1 MQHLSKFLS
10 LILRHKPE
18 SVGLTLD
25 PNGWVNVDKLLVGMQ
40 ESGKRITLNDLEF
53 IVADDNKGR
62 YSFNQDKTMIRAN
75 QGHSI
80 SVDLG
85 LIEKTP
91 PPTLYHGTPDRFE
104 AIIRIEG
111 LKPMQRHH
119 VHLSDD
125 ITTAKQVGSRR
136 GTPFIFHIDTRLM
149 IADNIKF
156 YQSENGV
163 WLVDYVAPKYFM
175 N

>member
-25 PNGWVNVDKLLVGMQ
+25 PHGWVNVDKLLVGMQ
-40 ESGKRITLNDLEF
+40 QSGKRITLNDLKE
-53 IVADDNKGR
+53 IVKDDNKCR
-62 YSFNQDKTMIRAN
+62 YSFNNDLTMIRAN

-80 SVDLG
+80 PVDLG
-85 LIEKTP
+85 LVEKTP
-91 PPTLYHGTPDRFE
+91 PQILYHGTPDRFE
-104 AIIRIEG
+104 SIIRVEG

-119 VHLSDD
+119 VHLSDNLE
-125 ITTAKQVGSRR
+125 TATQVGSRR
-136 GTPFIFHIDTRLM
+136 GKPFIFKIDTTLM
-149 IADNIKF
+149 LADNIKF

-163 WLVDYVAPKYFM
+163 WLVDHVASKYFM